1 MNLERLKGYTEEQ
14 IAQAQEF
21 IKGAYAIIENT
32 TTEGKKLQDSL
43 TTFFNKNYGSI
54 LPESQQKALVT
65 QLTQN
70 EFVFLI
76 RENPAQFLSKI
87 NCPVLAIK
95 GDKDFQVAAHENL
108 NAIKTSLAENK
119 NPDVST
125 IEFKGL
131 NHLFQ
136 TSKTGGLEEYAAIE
150 ETMAPVVLDTLIKW
164 LKERN

>member
-1 MNLERLKGYTEEQ
+1 M
-14 IAQAQEF
+14 
-21 IKGAYAIIENT
+21 
-32 TTEGKKLQDSL
+32 
-43 TTFFNKNYGSI
+43 
-54 LPESQQKALVT
+54 VT

-70 EFVFLI
+70 EIIFLI
-76 RENPAQFLSKI
+76 REHPAQFLSTI
-87 NCPVLAIK
+87 NCPVLAIN

-150 ETMAPVVLDTLIKW
+150 ETIAPVVLDTLIKW
-164 LKERN
+164 IKERN